1 MAKRL
6 KTDYP
11 GVIYIES
18 TSKTGKPEKV
28 FYVFYRKD
36 GKQIE
41 EKVGRS
47 IRDNMTPAKANRIR
61 IDRIEGRQYSNNER
75 RAQEKAA
82 KAAEVD
88 RWTLAKIWSEY
99 QEAHPGQRSGK
110 SWASLFKNHIRP
122 YALSD
127 KTPEEVSTLDIERLR
142 LDVSKSKHQRTGKPL
157 SPQTVKHVLS
167 LLSRFLMWA
176 SDVGHIAQPVHLKF
190 MYPKVDN
197 ETTENMTAEQ
207 ARAYFLAM
215 DAEADQDGAAYFRF
229 MLLTGIRKT
238 ALLAVKW
245 HDIDFDR
252 GFLELGGHSAKNR
265 KTKPIPLSLGAL
277 EILKGITRK
286 DSPYIWPGKDG
297 GQRTDYQRMG
307 RRLRRKAGLP
317 DDFRPCHGLR
327 HCFASWMASS
337 GKVDLYT
344 LQRLLTHDSP
354 AMTARY
360 AHLTDDALKR
370 AAYVAD
376 SILEA
381 GQDAELVT
389 PRQ

>member
-11 GVIYIES
+11 GVVFIES

-28 FYVFYRKD
+28 FYIYYRKD

-47 IRDNMTPAKANRIR
+47 IRDNMTRAKASRIR
-61 IDRIEGRQYSNNER
+61 ADRIEGRQPSNAER
-75 RAQEKAA
+75 RDLEKAA
-82 KAAEVD
+82 KAAEAS
-88 RWTLAKIWSEY
+88 RWTVAKIWSEY
-99 QEAHPGQRSGK
+99 QEAHPGQPSGK
-110 SWASLFKNHIRP
+110 SWASLFRNHIRP
-122 YALSD
+122 YAIAD
-127 KTPEEVSTLDIERLR
+127 KTPEEIVTLDVERLK
-142 LDVSKSKHQRTGKPL
+142 LDVSKTKHQRTGRPL

-167 LLSRFLMWA
+167 LLSRILIWA

-190 MYPKVDN
+190 MYPEVDN

-207 ARAYFLAM
+207 ARAYFMAM
-215 DAEADQDGAAYFRF
+215 DAEADQDGASYFRF
-229 MLLTGIRKT
+229 MLLTGVRKG
-238 ALLAVKW
+238 ALLAVQW
-245 HDIDFDR
+245 DDIDFDL

-265 KTKPIPLSLGAL
+265 KTKPIPLSQGAL
-277 EILKGITRK
+277 KILKGITRT
-286 DSPYIWPGKDG
+286 DSPYVWPGKNG
-297 GQRTDYQRMG
+297 GRRSDYQRMG
-307 RRLRRKAGLP
+307 RRLRNKAGLP

-344 LQRLLTHDSP
+344 LQRLLTHNSP

-370 AAYVAD
+370 AASVAD
-376 SILEA
+376 RILEA
-381 GQDAELVT
+381 GQEAEMTLDSE
-389 PRQ
+389 